1 MSKEVKFY
9 IVAADALPEVFIK
22 VAEAKRMMQT
32 GEADTVGDATKKAG
46 ISRSAFYKYKDS
58 VQPFNDMKA
67 EHIITFYGMLKDNTG
82 VLSHV
87 LGIFAASGANI
98 LTINQSIPTNG
109 CAAVTI
115 SAETSGMAETLE
127 SLLASVAAVEG
138 VIRFEIMAG

>member
-1 MSKEVKFY
+1 MSKEVKYY
-9 IVAADALPEVFIK
+9 IVAANALPEVFIK

-87 LGIFAASGANI
+87 LGIFASSGANI

-115 SAETSGMAETLE
+115 SAETSGMEQSLE
-127 SLLASVAAVEG
+127 SLLAAASAVEG

>member
-1 MSKEVKFY
+1 MSKEVKYY
-9 IVAADALPEVFIK
+9 IVAANALPEVFIK

-32 GEADTVGDATKKAG
+32 GEADTVGDATRKAG

-87 LGIFAASGANI
+87 LGIFASSGANI

-115 SAETSGMAETLE
+115 SAETSGMEQSLE
-127 SLLASVAAVEG
+127 SLLAAASAVEG

>member
-1 MSKEVKFY
+1 MSQEVKFY
-9 IVAADALPEVFIK
+9 IVAANALPEVFIK

-87 LGIFAASGANI
+87 LGIFASSGANI

-115 SAETSGMAETLE
+115 SAETSGMEQTLE
-127 SLLASVAAVEG
+127 SLMAAASAVEG

>member
-1 MSKEVKFY
+1 MSKEVKYY
-9 IVAADALPEVFIK
+9 IVAANALPEVFIK

-46 ISRSAFYKYKDS
+46 ISRSAFYKYKVS

-87 LGIFAASGANI
+87 LGIFASSGANI

-115 SAETSGMAETLE
+115 SAETSGMEQTLE
-127 SLLASVAAVEG
+127 SLIAAASSVEG

>member
-1 MSKEVKFY
+1 MSKEVKYY
-9 IVAADALPEVFIK
+9 IVAANALPEVFIK

-87 LGIFAASGANI
+87 LGIFASSGANI

-109 CAAVTI
+109 CAAVTN
-115 SAETSGMAETLE
+115 SAETSGMEQSLE
-127 SLLASVAAVEG
+127 SLMAAASAVEG

>member
-1 MSKEVKFY
+1 MSKEVKYY
-9 IVAADALPEVFIK
+9 IVAANALPEVFIK

-87 LGIFAASGANI
+87 LGIFASSGANI
-98 LTINQSIPTNG
+98 LTINQSIPTSG

-115 SAETSGMAETLE
+115 SAETSGMEQTLE
-127 SLLASVAAVEG
+127 SLIAAASAVEG

>member
-1 MSKEVKFY
+1 MSREIKY
-9 IVAADALPEVFIK
+9 YLVAAEALPEIFVK

-32 GEADTVGDATKKAG
+32 GEAVTVGEATRMAG

-82 VLSHV
+82 VLSRV
-87 LGIFAASGANI
+87 LSVFAQSGANI

-115 SAETSGMAETLE
+115 SAETSDMEETLE
-127 SLLASVAAVEG
+127 TLITEAAAVEG
-138 VIRFEIMAG
+138 VIKFEVMAG

>member
-1 MSKEVKFY
+1 MSRGVKYY
-9 IVAADALPEVFIK
+9 IVAANALPEVFIK

-32 GEADTVGDATKKAG
+32 GEADTVGDATRKAG

-87 LGIFAASGANI
+87 LGIFASSGANI

-115 SAETSGMAETLE
+115 SAETSGMEQSLE
-127 SLLASVAAVEG
+127 SLMAAASAVEG

>member
-1 MSKEVKFY
+1 MSKEVKYY
-9 IVAADALPEVFIK
+9 IVAAKALPEVFIK

-87 LGIFAASGANI
+87 LGIFASSGANI

-115 SAETSGMAETLE
+115 SAETSGMEQTLE
-127 SLLASVAAVEG
+127 SLIAAASAVEG

>member
-1 MSKEVKFY
+1 MSKEVKYY
-9 IVAADALPEVFIK
+9 IVAANALPEVFIK

-87 LGIFAASGANI
+87 LGIFASSGANI

-115 SAETSGMAETLE
+115 SAETSGMEHTLE
-127 SLLASVAAVEG
+127 SLMAAASAVEG

>member
-1 MSKEVKFY
+1 MSKEVKYY
-9 IVAADALPEVFIK
+9 IVAANALPEVFIK

-46 ISRSAFYKYKDS
+46 ISRSAFYQYKDS

-87 LGIFAASGANI
+87 LGLFASSGANI

-115 SAETSGMAETLE
+115 SAETSGMEQTLE
-127 SLLASVAAVEG
+127 SLIAAASAVEG

>member
-1 MSKEVKFY
+1 MSKEVKYY
-9 IVAADALPEVFIK
+9 IVAANALPEVLIK

-87 LGIFAASGANI
+87 LGIFASSGANI

-115 SAETSGMAETLE
+115 SAETSGMEQTLE
-127 SLLASVAAVEG
+127 SLIAAASSVEG